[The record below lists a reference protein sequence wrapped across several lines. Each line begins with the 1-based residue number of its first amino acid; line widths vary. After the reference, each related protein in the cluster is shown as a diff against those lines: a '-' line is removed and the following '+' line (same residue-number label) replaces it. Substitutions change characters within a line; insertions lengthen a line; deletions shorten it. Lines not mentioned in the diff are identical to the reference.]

1 MPASEEN
8 QPAPDIDHAAAPGE
22 RPLAERILA
31 QRMLRTLRAGS
42 DVRRNKVRRLRAAI
56 RAMAYEN
63 PLKVEVALDRLSSDL
78 RPPDPTP
85 PVRTT

>member
-1 MPASEEN
+1 MSASEPN
-8 QPAPDIDHAAAPGE
+8 QPAPDDDDTAAPGE
-22 RPLAERILA
+22 RPLSERVLA
-31 QRMLRTLRAGS
+31 QRMLRALKTGS

-78 RPPDPTP
+78 RPPDSPPPARTP
-85 PVRTT
+85 